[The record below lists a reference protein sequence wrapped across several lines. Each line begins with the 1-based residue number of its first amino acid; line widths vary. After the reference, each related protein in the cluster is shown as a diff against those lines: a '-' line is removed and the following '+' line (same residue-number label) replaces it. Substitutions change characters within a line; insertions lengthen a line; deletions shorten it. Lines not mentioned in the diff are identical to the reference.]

1 MDTPKLKIII
11 DGKPYEANCGETV
24 LEVAR
29 REGIE
34 IPYLCYHPDLQV
46 KANCRMCLVEVKG
59 GRGPVTACSTPVCE
73 GMEVTTNS
81 PKILR
86 LRKFNLELIFA
97 QHNEECD
104 DCVWRWNC
112 QLLKY
117 AKDYNVRISRFPDRK
132 PGRPITQFGPIVFD
146 QTKCIDCRNCV
157 EVCPVDY
164 LEVYGRG
171 ADIGITPSR
180 TKKNL
185 FNKVKEKDCIHCGQ
199 CIVHCPVGA
208 IETAGEFEYSERPLR
223 AKQEGKI
230 LIAEFA
236 PAVRSS
242 IGEMFGLPYGEVVT
256 EKLTAAL
263 KKLGFDYVFDTSV
276 SADFTT
282 VEEAKELEE
291 RIKNGGKLPMFT
303 SCCPA
308 WVKYLEFHRPDYL
321 PNLTTVRSPQ
331 IILGGLV
338 KTYFA
343 DRLKIDPAKIE
354 MVSIMPCS
362 AKKFEARRPELKI
375 GENYAVDYVLT
386 TRELA
391 NLFKKYKIDLDKIE
405 PENPDD
411 PFGMPSGAGLIYGAS
426 GGVMESALR
435 TAYFDLSGEE
445 LPCDALKQVRGIEG
459 IKCMEAQIPGMKKP
473 IRVAVASGMR
483 NGKKILEMLDKDPG
497 AYDYVEVMACPGG
510 CIGGGGQPLPV
521 DNEIRQKRAGALY
534 ELDNAKGIRLAH
546 KNPVVSKVLKEYFTD
561 EHKTHSVFH
570 TTYKKRKKTAIRRLK
585 DSKESIL

>member
-1 MDTPKLKIII
+1 MDEQKIKITI
-11 DGKPYEANCGETV
+11 DGKIYEAACNETI
-24 LEVAR
+24 LDVAR
-29 REGIE
+29 RNGLK
-34 IPYLCYHPDLQV
+34 IPYLCYHPDLNV
-46 KANCRMCLVEVKG
+46 KANCRMCLVEIKG
-59 GRGPVTACSTPVCE
+59 GRGPVTACSALVCE
-73 GMEVTTNS
+73 GMEVFTDS
-81 PKILR
+81 PKIKR

-112 QLLKY
+112 QLLNY
-117 AKDYNVRISRFPDRK
+117 ARDYNVRISRFPDRK
-132 PGRPITQFGPIVFD
+132 SGRPVTQFGPIVFD

-164 LEVYGRG
+164 LEVYNRG
-171 ADIGITPSR
+171 ADIGIGASKD
-180 TKKNL
+180 KK
-185 FNKVKEKDCIHCGQ
+185 KDCIHCGQ

-208 IETAGEFEYSERPLR
+208 IETAGEFEYSENPL
-223 AKQEGKI
+223 KTKKEGKV
-230 LIAEFA
+230 LVAEFA

-242 IGEMFGLPYGEVVT
+242 IGEMFGLPYGEVIT
-256 EKLTAAL
+256 EKLTAGL
-263 KKLGFDYVFDTSV
+263 KKLGFDFVFDTSV

-282 VEEAKELEE
+282 VAEAEELVE
-291 RIKNGGKLPMFT
+291 RIKTGGKLPMFT

-308 WVKYLEFHRPDYL
+308 WVKYLEFFRPDLL

-343 DRLKIDPAKIE
+343 DRLKIDPSKIE

-362 AKKFEARRPELKI
+362 AKKFEARRSEMKVGGLYP
-375 GENYAVDYVLT
+375 VDYVMT
-386 TRELA
+386 TRELGV
-391 NLFKKYKIDLDKIE
+391 LFKKYKIDLATIE

-426 GGVMESALR
+426 GGVMEAALR
-435 TAYFDLSGEE
+435 TAYFDLTGED
-445 LPCDALKQVRGIEG
+445 LPCEDLTEVRGIEG
-459 IKCMEAQIPGMKKP
+459 VKCMQARIPGMEKP
-473 IRVAVASGMR
+473 VKVAVASGMN
-483 NGKKILEMLDKDPG
+483 NGKKILDILDKDNN

-521 DNEIRQKRAGALY
+521 DNKIRQKRAGALY

-546 KNPVVSKVLKEYFTD
+546 RNPVVMEILNGYFRD
-561 EHKTHSVFH
+561 KHKLHEVFH
-570 TTYKKRKKTAIRRLK
+570 TNYTKRHKTKVIKIK
-585 DSKESIL
+585 DSKESKL